1 MSVYEEKIDY
11 FRKVI
16 DDIIRG
22 INYYNSLNII
32 TINEYTNAQEALEK
46 TVNLINTINHD
57 NIINDLQYIN
67 NNISV
72 LIKNYGCFNFENI
85 INVCLSNSFAI
96 KNFDHELFLKFKVL
110 EKYLHPLNYKIINWN
125 TKILKINKEISKNK
139 ILSDKNILES
149 NTLECFDMAKCT
161 SNFIIRVH
169 GIKVIIHDY
178 NNKKTLVIENI
189 CDEILLTNS
198 NSDFI
203 RNKKNNIINFIN
215 ETGACN
221 NELFNN
227 QIWTN
232 FMNNL
237 LLKDLLIYSNQ
248 EHYNKYI
255 FTITQVN
262 SYNQKTLESLVQDF
276 ITSDLFNQR
285 TMLIN
290 LLLCDNKVENLYIAN
305 LLYDLLIDDKLNNDS
320 NEQKK
325 IYNSLNWSCK
335 KHFKNALQKTA
346 HYSNELLNYDSS
358 RIPLEQQ
365 ICLMKANV
373 NVKEKAMQKLKELK
387 SKSEDSGSKARQYL
401 EGLLK
406 IPFNIYKEEDILKIK
421 NEITNSINNLIDP
434 LKNNKITITNTNT
447 NTNTNI
453 SILLNEINAIDDN
466 NTIKNINTIKKI
478 KNNNPLIINELLTL
492 IVNYVEKNKKK
503 INVELV
509 KSIKNLHIIYGLN
522 NNIKLTKENMLDF
535 LKSINFNSL
544 KQDKIGEYQI
554 IQYLHEL
561 ILLFKQIINNDYFN
575 YLLTIEK
582 NVNEIVRK
590 NDTIVKYINTFNSI
604 LDNAVYGHKNAKLQI
619 ERILGQWING
629 ESSGY
634 CFGFEG
640 LPGVG
645 KTSLAKKGIAN
656 CLKDKNNN
664 PRPFS
669 FIALGGSSNG
679 STLDGH
685 NYTYVGSTWGK
696 IVDILIEH
704 KCMNPIIFIDELDKV
719 SKTEHGK
726 EIIGILTHLVDS
738 TQNTN
743 FQDKYFSNIEL
754 DLSKALFIFSYNDVE
769 LVDKILLD
777 RIHRI
782 KFDTLTLDDKLI
794 IVKDYLLPELYTKFR
809 LNNVVIF
816 KDDEIKFIIQHYTNE
831 SGVRKLK
838 EVLFEI
844 VSSINLELLKGKF
857 LHELPYTIS
866 IEYIEEILKI
876 RHKIRH
882 LTINANSEIGIIN
895 GLWANAYGNSGILQ
909 IECKFFHSSTFLDL
923 KLTGLQGEVMKESM
937 SVAKTLAL
945 SLLTN
950 DELKQ
955 VTKELE
961 ENKLQGI
968 HIHVPEGAT
977 PKDGPSAGAAIAI
990 VLYSLLTKRKI
1001 RNNIA
1006 ITGEI
1011 CLQGKI
1017 TAIGGLDLKIIGGM
1031 RAGVSTF
1038 LYPKTNA
1045 KDFENFCEKYNKDLS
1060 NYLFIEVENITEA
1073 IKHIIMF

>member
-1 MSVYEEKIDY
+1 MSVYEEKIEF

-32 TINEYTNAQEALEK
+32 TINDYTNAQEALEK
-46 TVNLINTINHD
+46 TVNLINTINYD

-67 NNISV
+67 NNISS
-72 LIKNYGCFNFENI
+72 LIKKYGCFNFENI
-85 INVCLSNSFAI
+85 INVCLSSSFAI
-96 KNFDHELFLKFKVL
+96 KNFNDELLLKYKVL

-125 TKILKINKEISKNK
+125 TKTLKINKEISKNK

-149 NTLECFDMAKCT
+149 NTLECFDMAK
-161 SNFIIRVH
+161 SANNFIIRVY

-178 NNKKTLVIENI
+178 YNKKTLVIENI
-189 CDEILLTNS
+189 CDEILLTN
-198 NSDFI
+198 NNHNFI
-203 RNKKNNIINFIN
+203 INKKNNIINFIN

-237 LLKDLLIYSNQ
+237 LLKELLIYSNQ
-248 EHYNKYI
+248 ELYNKYI

-285 TMLIN
+285 TMLIH
-290 LLLCDNKVENLYIAN
+290 LLLCDNKLENLYIAN

-346 HYSNELLNYDSS
+346 LYSNELLNFDSS

-421 NEITNSINNLIDP
+421 NEITNSINNLIEP
-434 LKNNKITITNTNT
+434 LKNNKITITTN
-447 NTNTNI
+447 NTNI
-453 SILLNEINAIDDN
+453 SMLLNEIYAIDNN

-503 INVELV
+503 INVEIV
-509 KSIKNLHIIYGLN
+509 KSIKNLQIIYGLDYN
-522 NNIKLTKENMLDF
+522 VKVTKENILHF
-535 LKSINFNSL
+535 LKSINFDSL
-544 KQDKIGEYQI
+544 IQDKNSEYQI
-554 IQYLHEL
+554 SQYLHEV
-561 ILLFKQIINNDYFN
+561 ILLFQQLLNNDYFN

-582 NVNEIVRK
+582 NVNEIVSK
-590 NDTIVKYINTFNSI
+590 NDSIVKYINTFNSI

-640 LPGVG
+640 LPGIG

-669 FIALGGSSNG
+669 LIALGGSSNG
-679 STLDGH
+679 SILDGH

-743 FQDKYFSNIEL
+743 FQDKYFSNIDL

-769 LVDKILLD
+769 LIDKILLD

-809 LNNVVIF
+809 LNNVLIF
-816 KDDEIKFIIQHYTNE
+816 KDDEIKFIIEHYTNE

-857 LHELPYTIS
+857 LHELPYIIT

-882 LTINANSEIGIIN
+882 LTINATSEIGIIN

-945 SLLTN
+945 SLLSN

-955 VTKELE
+955 VSKELE
-961 ENKLQGI
+961 ESKLQGI

-990 VLYSLLTKRKI
+990 VLFSLLTKKKI